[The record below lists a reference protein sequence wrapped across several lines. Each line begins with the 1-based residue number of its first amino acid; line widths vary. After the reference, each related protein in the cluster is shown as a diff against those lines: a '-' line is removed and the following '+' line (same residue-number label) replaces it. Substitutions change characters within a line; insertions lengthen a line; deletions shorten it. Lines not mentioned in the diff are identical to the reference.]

1 MTNPKENK
9 IRKENRENM
18 AKITDEGRLDDL
30 LDLDIQKPNLSPQ
43 KLKKKIEFT
52 FYKSILKI
60 LVIGGLTVGGLCAA
74 VSGLAYMTCFNPWDI
89 KTLDLDNGNEGK
101 DDFDFLMQVM
111 DTLFMPEHY
120 VYMPAGEANAKKT
133 GFGNYEIPIVFG
145 SVYDDEPVRLG
156 KAGDY
161 IELRWGKM
169 RIVDNAQENLA
180 TPFIVGT
187 TFSGAFDEWRQKPE
201 EVIKELEEMPKSA
214 IISVQCLLKN
224 EKSLDALY
232 EFADDLKID
241 MGYLCTVGP
250 EKGSIMPPLGIGGMR
265 NEGHGLGKA
274 FLEKYPGI
282 QLEYDENVSPSEKAK
297 AKAAYYSASL
307 KVLLDNEEFLDMAL
321 GSFGITKL
329 QVRDMKEIM
338 RDESEKT
345 ADEITVSGF
354 SESLKRDAM
363 IALLESDEIES
374 VIVKDVKMSIYG

>member
-9 IRKENRENM
+9 TRKENRENM

-120 VYMPAGEANAKKT
+120 VYMPAGEVNAKKT

-169 RIVDNAQENLA
+169 HIVDNAQENLA